1 MTFSTSVVKDRTK
14 LNKPKFIKSICSYDL
29 LLLLYPF
36 SNGYTLRRYFFQ
48 ISCVATFYRWR
59 CNSNYSWRENLSS
72 RKFGCQ
78 FLTVRSDKNRRP
90 TEKLKRIIFRSHAG
104 FRWSKLSERLE
115 LIIFVAGFTRGVS
128 KSGYTYSFQRAVV
141 K

>member
-1 MTFSTSVVKDRTK
+1 MTSSCS
-14 LNKPKFIKSICSYDL
+14 FIPSAMAILCD
-29 LLLLYPF
+29 
-36 SNGYTLRRYFFQ
+36 
-48 ISCVATFYRWR
+48 ATFFKFRVSPR
-59 CNSNYSWRENLSS
+59 FTVGDVTQI